1 MSAHKRSI
9 AGKPG
14 SSSTVESGSMS
25 SIECCPWDYW
35 SILTVVPV
43 TRFGGGFERSDHSIW
58 SLVTFRFQR
67 KTSAFVPASG
77 QNCMVPS

>member
-1 MSAHKRSI
+1 VVTLGELFAMSAHKKST

-35 SILTVVPV
+35 SILTVVP
-43 TRFGGGFERSDHSIW
+43 F
-58 SLVTFRFQR
+58 
-67 KTSAFVPASG
+67 
-77 QNCMVPS
+77 